1 MNTIGEKL
9 AYFRKERSMTQ
20 EEFASAIGVS
30 AQTVSKWENSVN
42 MPDIMLLPV
51 IAGIFEISIDEL
63 FYEKKETAAK
73 TFSTEA
79 LPESAYVSHL
89 VSMQRAW
96 IHGEKNDGVTE
107 AVISERAHETMK
119 KLEEHHQLQTG
130 IVSKSGAVYAN
141 DAIAL
146 SYIRSK
152 EESLAMLEND
162 EIAAFL
168 SALSDDAFRKILK
181 YQLENPSASFT
192 TASACTKC
200 NIDEK
205 SAQIALDVLVKY
217 HFLAC
222 QRVDTGADELL
233 NVYHLFGEY
242 KMNLLLYPLLSLAQ
256 RMANFHES
264 WYGLNG

>member
-9 AYFRKERSMTQ
+9 AYFRKEHSMTQ

-51 IAGIFEISIDEL
+51 IAGIFEIGIDEL

-73 TFSTEA
+73 TFPIDS
-79 LPESAYVSHL
+79 LPESAYLDHL
-89 VSMQRAW
+89 ISMQRAW
-96 IHGEKNDGVTE
+96 IYGEKNDGVTE
-107 AVISERAHETMK
+107 ADVADRARETKK
-119 KLEEHHQLQTG
+119 KLEEHRQMNTG
-130 IVSKSGAVYAN
+130 IVAKSGSVYAN

-152 EESLAMLEND
+152 EESLTMLEND
-162 EIAAFL
+162 ATAAFL
-168 SALSDDAFRKILK
+168 SALSDTAFRKILK

-192 TASACTKC
+192 AASVCTKC

-205 SAQIALDVLVKY
+205 GAQTALDALVKY
-217 HFLAC
+217 NFLVC
-222 QRVDTGADELL
+222 QKVDTGADELL

-256 RMANFHES
+256 RMVDFCES
-264 WYGLNG
+264 WYGLHG